1 MASALKSLW
10 GKVGGGSDA
19 KLHPDGFSK
28 APVDQLFPKTNPA
41 VDGEEC
47 LRDCETCTI
56 KYPRKWSVDEDENM
70 YGHIKGWST
79 HMIVATG
86 KADWVRDVADE
97 KGSIME
103 AVDKGGVKPSNG
115 KMMLSASDMPVPNE
129 HTNPGAETSTTVLL
143 LPSFTLVENVTPSSV
158 PDLIETYVNRSPT
171 NVTPLLH
178 SDPPQ
183 QQRPSTSHSAKSG
196 KSHKSHKSHRAS
208 APSPSALAPRDCP
221 HDYLIL
227 LCSHKTRDA
236 RCGQSAP
243 LLRREFERH
252 LRPLGLYRDLHDE
265 RPGGCGIYFI
275 NHVGGHKFAANVL
288 IYRRAGSAGIVLPPV
303 VEQEKAMNGGE
314 QNGSAAVGEAEGNEE
329 NGEAKGPRKP
339 PIREA
344 AQCMWL
350 ARVRPEDCENI
361 VKYTILQGK
370 LLKPERQLRG
380 GFDRGRQLVSW

>member
-1 MASALKSLW
+1 
-10 GKVGGGSDA
+10 
-19 KLHPDGFSK
+19 
-28 APVDQLFPKTNPA
+28 
-41 VDGEEC
+41 
-47 LRDCETCTI
+47 
-56 KYPRKWSVDEDENM
+56 
-70 YGHIKGWST
+70 
-79 HMIVATG
+79 
-86 KADWVRDVADE
+86 
-97 KGSIME
+97 
-103 AVDKGGVKPSNG
+103 
-115 KMMLSASDMPVPNE
+115 MMLSASDMPVPNE
-129 HTNPGAETSTTVLL
+129 HTNPGTETSTSVLL

-183 QQRPSTSHSAKSG
+183 QRPSTSHSAKSG

-208 APSPSALAPRDCP
+208 APSPSALTPRDCP

-314 QNGSAAVGEAEGNEE
+314 QNGSAAVEEAEGNEE